1 MTPTLAY
8 IANSEARHRELLR
21 ILEQEQGSPAE
32 RRALLLVCLDD
43 PYPPVRQDAARGLGL
58 LMSDEV
64 VEVLV
69 CLARGQAPPSP
80 HLVSLAPGADALD
93 WQSSRAAVA
102 ALAALRFA
110 PQVDRSSEVAAEL
123 LGDRRADVR
132 FQALLTLYRVSPQHP
147 AIASKLEVLL
157 SDPDAELAA
166 SAAQIAVE
174 LRRSEMLPALLQSW
188 QGAHGAA
195 RKALAVAVA
204 ELVDASDLSPESL
217 PERSRSAVVD
227 ELTAMLREE
236 AWVAQ
241 ASRALA
247 MLDGQAAR
255 DALHAVISRWFA
267 HPLLKLDA
275 ATALMELGDARG
287 DEHLAASLHARRNDV
302 RGYAL
307 RLVGVKQLDEHL
319 DLLIELAHSSD
330 YHADTAL
337 LALADFGGE
346 AATDTLRTIAQ
357 SHADPELR
365 ELARA
370 GLALGRS
377 PEPIAPRDARADAD
391 VDGAP

>member
-1 MTPTLAY
+1 MTPTLAH

-43 PYPPVRQDAARGLGL
+43 PYPPVRQDAARGLGTL
-58 LMSDEV
+58 ISEEV
-64 VEVLV
+64 VEALLS
-69 CLARGQAPPSP
+69 LARGQAPPP
-80 HLVSLAPGADALD
+80 QTRVSLALPDGALD

-110 PQVDRSSEVAAEL
+110 PQVDRSAEVAAEL
-123 LGDRRADVR
+123 LGDARADVR
-132 FQALLTLYRVSPQHP
+132 FQALLTLYRVAPEHP
-147 AIASKLEVLL
+147 AIADNLEALL

-166 SAAQIAVE
+166 SAAQIAVD
-174 LRRSEMLPALLQSW
+174 LRRAEMLPALLQSW
-188 QGAHGAA
+188 QGARGAA

-204 ELVDASDLSPESL
+204 ELVDACELSPETL
-217 PERSRSAVVD
+217 PEVSRSAVVD
-227 ELTAMLREE
+227 ELTTLLRDE

-255 DALHAVISRWFA
+255 DALYAVISRWFA

-275 ATALMELGDARG
+275 AVALMELGDGRG
-287 DEHLAASLHARRNDV
+287 DAHLTASLDSRRNDV

-307 RLVGVKQLDEHL
+307 RLVGVKHL
-319 DLLIELAHSSD
+319 DAHLDHLLELARSSD
-330 YHADTAL
+330 YHADTAV

-346 AATDTLRTIAQ
+346 AAANTLREIAQ

-365 ELARA
+365 DLARA
-370 GLALGRS
+370 GLALGRA
-377 PEPIAPRDARADAD
+377 PEPIAPRHARTDAD